1 MRSTSEAS
9 ASSGAGRVGVR
20 VSIAAGREPDDVRR
34 HHRGW
39 RFRRGG
45 PRGSAV
51 GGSGAPR
58 PAVGG
63 GSGLRNARVDPGRPP
78 RRLADVVARARLE
91 TDRRGR
97 GGPGDSLSAGPG
109 DRRLVG
115 CQCHDRAA
123 RRAGGLR
130 RVGRAG
136 QRCLELGAG
145 VAAFSSPRGR
155 PGRRGRAS
163 RARWPDRDPSL
174 APRRA
179 DSDPARLLR
188 GLPASRLPRGRRPQP
203 SRGLGRRPVPAEPT
217 RPPAALDRDRLPA
230 AGPSA
235 AQPHHPAPVPRRP
248 GPLRG
253 PAGRRDRA
261 RVRCTARTGLRA
273 EGHAC
278 RRRDRLAGHLDAL
291 GRRAKG
297 RAA

>member
-1 MRSTSEAS
+1 MTY
-9 ASSGAGRVGVR
+9 
-20 VSIAAGREPDDVRR
+20 DDII
-34 HHRGW
+34 
-39 RFRRGG
+39 
-45 PRGSAV
+45 
-51 GGSGAPR
+51 
-58 PAVGG
+58 VGG
-63 GSGLRNARVDPGRPP
+63 GSAGAVLAARLSEDPARSVLLLEAGPDYATRRVDPGRPS

-97 GGPGDSLSAGPG
+97 AGAGDSLSAGPG

-155 PGRRGRAS
+155 PGRRERAS
-163 RARWPDRDPSL
+163 RPWRPDRDPSL

-203 SRGLGRRPVPAEPT
+203 SGGLGVGPFPQNRRGRLRLSTAI
-217 RPPAALDRDRLPA
+217 AYLLPA
-230 AGPSA
+230 RQRRNLTIRPQCLVGRVLFEGQRAVAIELESGGGENGSSGGGSRSRPALSA
-235 AQPHHPAPVPRRP
+235 
-248 GPLRG
+248 
-253 PAGRRDRA
+253 
-261 RVRCTARTGLRA
+261 
-273 EGHAC
+273 
-278 RRRDRLAGHLDAL
+278 RRRS
-291 GRRAKG
+291 
-297 RAA
+297 